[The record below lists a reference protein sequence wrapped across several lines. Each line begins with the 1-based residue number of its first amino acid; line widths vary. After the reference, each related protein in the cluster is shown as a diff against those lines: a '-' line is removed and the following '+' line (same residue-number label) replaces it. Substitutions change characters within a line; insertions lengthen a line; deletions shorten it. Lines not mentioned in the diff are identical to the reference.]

1 MTIKAITFDL
11 DDTLWPLKPTLIHAE
26 NETYEWLKINAAALT
41 NQFSLADMSAFRF
54 KLFKED
60 IRFKNQISQVRK
72 ETIKAFA
79 LRSDYSETEALELS
93 EQAFSVH
100 YQLRQ
105 KVNCYE
111 GVEEL
116 LSSLSKNH
124 LLGTI
129 SNGNADVKQTC
140 IGHHFSFA
148 LSAEHINSSKPE
160 SLIFDTALSN
170 IENLLDQRLD
180 PSEVVHV
187 GDDFLCDIVGAKRAQ
202 FKAIWLDGHEHKHDC
217 IKKHEFKKENTEC
230 RQSDGVSDE
239 LSEGLSNGL
248 SEKLSKE
255 PSEEIVADA
264 IISHIKDL
272 PAALLSLNS
281 ET

>member
-1 MTIKAITFDL
+1 MTTPKQATMTMPIKAITFDL
-11 DDTLWPLKPTLIHAE
+11 DDTLWPLKPTLMHAE
-26 NETYEWLKINAAALT
+26 HETYEWLKINAESLT
-41 NQFSLADMSAFRF
+41 KQFSLAAMSEFRF

-79 LRSDYSETEALELS
+79 LRSDYSETAAIELA
-93 EQAFSVH
+93 EQAFNVH

-116 LSSLSKNH
+116 LSILSQNH

-148 LSAEHINSSKPE
+148 LSAEHINSSKPDA
-160 SLIFDTALSN
+160 LIFDTALTR
-170 IENLLDQRLD
+170 IQDLLDQRLD

-187 GDDFLCDIVGAKRAQ
+187 GDDFLCDVVGAKRAQ

-217 IKKHEFKKENTEC
+217 IKKPVAKKEHTEC
-230 RQSDGVSDE
+230 RQS
-239 LSEGLSNGL
+239 EGLSKGHYKEQ
-248 SEKLSKE
+248 SEKLSE
-255 PSEEIVADA
+255 GIVADA

-272 PAALLSLNS
+272 PAALVNLNR
-281 ET
+281 

>member
-1 MTIKAITFDL
+1 MPIKAITFDL

-26 NETYEWLKINAAALT
+26 NETYEWLKINAEPLT
-41 NQFSLADMSAFRF
+41 NQFSLADISEFRF
-54 KLFKED
+54 KLFND
-60 IRFKNQISQVRK
+60 DVRFKNQISLVRK

-79 LRSDYSETEALELS
+79 LRSHYTEAEAIELA

-116 LSSLSKNH
+116 LSTLSKQH
-124 LLGTI
+124 VLGTI

-148 LSAEHINSSKPE
+148 LSAEHINSSKPDA
-160 SLIFDTALSN
+160 LIFNTALSH
-170 IENLLDQRLD
+170 IENLMGQRLD
-180 PSEVVHV
+180 PSEVAHV

-202 FKAIWLDGHEHKHDC
+202 FKAIWLEGHGHNC
-217 IKKHEFKKENTEC
+217 MKKHEYQKENASGETE
-230 RQSDGVSDE
+230 G
-239 LSEGLSNGL
+239 
-248 SEKLSKE
+248 
-255 PSEEIVADA
+255 IVADA

-272 PAALLSLNS
+272 PAALINL
-281 ET
+281 